1 MGTTH
6 QVGVKVPTLLHEK
19 LKEHAAA
26 LNVSKSEV
34 VLSALAQYLD
44 SASDVPM
51 AVRMAMLENRVSE
64 IEAELEALVKP
75 EQDGDN

>member
-1 MGTTH
+1 MATTTH
-6 QVGVKVPTLLHEK
+6 QVGVKVPLLLHEK
-19 LKEHAAA
+19 LKEQAAA

-51 AVRMAMLENRVSE
+51 AVRMATVEKRLTEV
-64 IEAELEALVKP
+64 EALVNSGF
-75 EQDGDN
+75 QLGSS

>member
-1 MGTTH
+1 MH
-6 QVGVKVPTLLHEK
+6 QVGVRVPDLLHEK
-19 LKEHAAA
+19 LAEYAAT

-51 AVRMAMLENRVSE
+51 AVRMAAVEQRLTEV
-64 IEAELEALVKP
+64 EALVNP
-75 EQDGDN
+75 ELSGDD

>member
-1 MGTTH
+1 MATPTH
-6 QVGVKVPTLLHEK
+6 QVGVKVPLLLHEK
-19 LKEHAAA
+19 LAEHAAT

-44 SASDVPM
+44 SATDVPM

-64 IEAELEALVKP
+64 IEALVKP
-75 EQDGDN
+75 EQDGDD

>member
-1 MGTTH
+1 MATTH

-26 LNVSKSEV
+26 LKVSKSEV
-34 VLSALAQYLD
+34 VLSALAEYLD

-51 AVRMAMLENRVSE
+51 AVRMAAVEKKVEHLQQLLEKQIGEDS
-64 IEAELEALVKP
+64 
-75 EQDGDN
+75 

>member
-1 MGTTH
+1 MATTH

-19 LKEHAAA
+19 LKEHAAT

-51 AVRMAMLENRVSE
+51 AVRMSLLEERMAAV
-64 IEAELEALVKP
+64 EALVKP
-75 EQDGDN
+75 E

>member
-1 MGTTH
+1 MVTTH
-6 QVGVKVPTLLHEK
+6 QVGVRVPDLLHEK
-19 LKEHAAA
+19 LAEHAAA

-64 IEAELEALVKP
+64 LEALVKP
-75 EQDGDN
+75 LEHGEN

>member
-1 MGTTH
+1 MASTH

-26 LNVSKSEV
+26 MKVSKSEV

-51 AVRMAMLENRVSE
+51 AVRMAMLEERMAAV
-64 IEAELEALVKP
+64 EALVKP

>member
-1 MGTTH
+1 MATTTH
-6 QVGVKVPTLLHEK
+6 QVGVKVPLLLHEK

-51 AVRMAMLENRVSE
+51 AVRMAAVEKRLTEV
-64 IEAELEALVKP
+64 EALVKP
-75 EQDGDN
+75 ELGGDN

>member
-1 MGTTH
+1 MH
-6 QVGVKVPTLLHEK
+6 QVGVRVPDLLHEK
-19 LKEHAAA
+19 LAEHAAA

-64 IEAELEALVKP
+64 LEALVKP
-75 EQDGDN
+75 LEHGEN